1 MSQFE
6 FVSCRNFTLNPFLL
20 KIKKSLYAQWRY
32 FLAKNQYLSYKNFDI
47 VAFWDFEK
55 PNSSPTP

>member
-1 MSQFE
+1 MLGSFSI
-6 FVSCRNFTLNPFLL
+6 FHLV
-20 KIKKSLYAQWRY
+20 IIKSLYAQWRY

-55 PNSSPTP
+55 PNSSPTPLFQAFH